1 MAKMYTLDEKL
12 LVGTPEIRM
21 GDKIYPVDDR
31 TKTVKKIMKLWED
44 EERTSDI
51 DGIDEVFKLAFS
63 PDDYKEINKM
73 DLPFAAYQKL
83 FMLVISAVTGEEPET
98 VEERFQEEKQK

>member
-1 MAKMYTLDEKL
+1 MAKMYTLDKKL
-12 LVGTPEIRM
+12 LVGTPEIRV

-44 EERTSDI
+44 EERASDI
-51 DGIDEVFKLAFS
+51 DGIDEVFKLAFA

-98 VEERFQEEKQK
+98 VEGRFQEEKNK